1 MLCGTALQTAILL
14 LVIWRT
20 DWEAEAALAKE
31 RISSWSGECRH
42 VVKQKQQQQQQQ
54 GETGIDS
61 DLKDKE
67 ALALRV

>member
-1 MLCGTALQTAILL
+1 VLQ
-14 LVIWRT
+14 
-20 DWEAEAALAKE
+20 AALAKE
-31 RISSWSGECRH
+31 RISAWSGECRH
-42 VVKQKQQQQQQQ
+42 VVKQKQQQQ